1 MRFSTLTVSAFV
13 GLALSA
19 GVASAQAPRAGGG
32 RPGAQE
38 HRAELR
44 DKLKNMTPEERKAA
58 LAAAKERRENAKNSA
73 TDEQKAWRTAL
84 QAELKA
90 THEAVK
96 AGTLTRQT
104 AAAQL
109 KAWRDAH
116 PAPKKG

>member
-1 MRFSTLTVSAFV
+1 MRASILSVSAFV
-13 GLALSA
+13 ALALTAS
-19 GVASAQAPRAGGG
+19 VASAQSPRAGSG
-32 RPGAQE
+32 RPGAPE

-44 DKLKNMTPEERKAA
+44 DKLKSMTPEERKAA
-58 LAAAKERRENAKNSA
+58 LAAAKERRDDGKRNASDA
-73 TDEQKAWRTAL
+73 QKAHHAAM

-96 AGTLTRQT
+96 AGTLTRQS

-109 KAWRDAH
+109 KAWREAH